1 MTKHT
6 NMSTRYI
13 TFYRKWSLICRTQ
26 VIWLQ
31 NIIYLTPHS
40 REISVVWSPVVSR
53 VATKCCQ
60 HDGRYTC
67 WVCQVMLNTSTLS
80 LYIAAK
86 QKSKRFKINLHSLYF
101 YYMSLSFN
109 FQIWSK
115 KKTKDWISWKKI
127 LTWYAVSKKVKNIPW
142 PNLKMERSMLHQTK
156 DSIICNYYQAR
167 IITWKLSKYFLWP
180 LNEA

>member
-40 REISVVWSPVVSR
+40 REISVVWSRVVSR

-86 QKSKRFKINLHSLYF
+86 QKSKQFKINLHSLYF

-115 KKTKDWISWKKI
+115 KKTKDWISRKKNPYLI
-127 LTWYAVSKKVKNIPW
+127 CCFQKSQKHSMTKSENGTINASS
-142 PNLKMERSMLHQTK
+142 NLWQ
-156 DSIICNYYQAR
+156 YYM
-167 IITWKLSKYFLWP
+167 
-180 LNEA
+180 

>member
-40 REISVVWSPVVSR
+40 REISVVWSRVVSR

-86 QKSKRFKINLHSLYF
+86 QKSKQFKINLHSLYF

-115 KKTKDWISWKKI
+115 KRLKIEFLEKKSLLDMPFPKKSKTFHDQIWKWNDQCFIK
-127 LTWYAVSKKVKNIPW
+127 
-142 PNLKMERSMLHQTK
+142 LKTVLYVT
-156 DSIICNYYQAR
+156 IIR
-167 IITWKLSKYFLWP
+167 R
-180 LNEA
+180 E